1 MCYKTLGD
9 FGQILEYNSLTGNL
23 TQYRSL
29 FITFDTI
36 CSRISSLFNRYTIFE
51 SSAVEE
57 QGVTMFLPEYINT
70 AILGV
75 QNLARAHDGADGLLT
90 LSRKRQNI
98 DISSSFGKKKKV
110 SIRNTST
117 KVLKAKLKLVGIPM
131 SKVIRGKRM
140 KLTRKQLELR
150 AEAFKKLQMRC
161 QKKGISLT
169 YVSKKGRK
177 YKSVKRLLS
186 DMKRKPKTKPKT
198 KKKSKMKWG

>member
-1 MCYKTLGD
+1 
-9 FGQILEYNSLTGNL
+9 
-23 TQYRSL
+23 
-29 FITFDTI
+29 
-36 CSRISSLFNRYTIFE
+36 
-51 SSAVEE
+51 
-57 QGVTMFLPEYINT
+57 MFLPEYINT

-75 QNLARAHDGADGLLT
+75 QNLARAHDAADGLLT

-117 KVLKAKLKLVGIPM
+117 MVLKAKLKLVGIPL

-169 YVSKKGRK
+169 YVSKKKGRTF
-177 YKSVKRLLS
+177 KSVKRLLS
-186 DMKRKPKTKPKT
+186 DMKRKPKTKTKT
-198 KKKSKMKWG
+198 KTKSKTKWG